1 MIRCPSRQF
10 LFLYFKWKFRN
21 WVVRPGHIPR
31 CQCCTTR
38 FILIP
43 LKWLGANF
51 WFLQTNLRIRK
62 MCWLHPGLAFKLP
75 CVLLSLFMISVTLAS
90 LPCHFTNCCR
100 GVYGEAPFPNV
111 SDFREPAQKPSAFT
125 AWSQK
130 CVCLP
135 GQGLLFSL
143 RSTCGCLQ
151 KLSVCVCVCSCARA
165 RQGRTAP

>member
-1 MIRCPSRQF
+1 
-10 LFLYFKWKFRN
+10 
-21 WVVRPGHIPR
+21 
-31 CQCCTTR
+31 
-38 FILIP
+38 
-43 LKWLGANF
+43 
-51 WFLQTNLRIRK
+51 

-135 GQGLLFSL
+135 GQGLLFPSGVHVGACRSSL
-143 RSTCGCLQ
+143 
-151 KLSVCVCVCSCARA
+151 CVCVCARVPG
-165 RQGRTAP
+165 QGKAGQLHNSRENGGGDSESPTYSLAHTVGNLYFVVLPGTFEAKAGKKAQVPSS